1 MKAFALTGEER
12 QQSRI
17 RAAQKAVI
25 CAGIRLYLKVVE
37 KTGRVIIEGEE
48 GLGPDVMAGYWHGDG
63 TGMYL
68 VLAKLV
74 KRLPDI
80 AVIVTA
86 DERGDFIEDVL
97 KHYGARAL
105 RMPDGLRMRKRFPEL
120 MKEAKQ
126 PGRVIATALDGPL
139 GPLYEPK
146 KLLFLLA
153 KEADKEV
160 WHFKLSYSAA
170 IRSRGRWDHHA
181 YPLPFSTIRVKAER
195 IGRVDSGK
203 LKNFEEYK
211 KRFTPPSRTLRG
223 LSEGSSNDN

>member
-17 RAAQKAVI
+17 RSAEKAVI
-25 CAGIRLYLKVVE
+25 CLIIRMYLKAVE
-37 KTGRVIIEGEE
+37 KTSRVIIEGEE
-48 GLGPDVMAGYWHGDG
+48 EIGPDIMAGYWHGDG

-68 VLAKLV
+68 VLAKLM
-74 KRLPDI
+74 KRFPDI

-120 MKEAKQ
+120 MREAKQ
-126 PGRVIATALDGPL
+126 AGTVIAAALDGPL

-160 WHFKLSYSAA
+160 WYFRLSYSRA
-170 IRSRGRWDHHA
+170 IRSKARWDIHV
-181 YPLPFSTIRVKAER
+181 YPLPFSTIRVRAER
-195 IGRVDSGK
+195 IGRVDSGQ

-211 KRFTPPSRTLRG
+211 MRFAVR
-223 LSEGSSNDN
+223 